1 MNRHLP
7 PVSRQYVQPPP
18 RAASG
23 STHLLFARLET
34 ATGLSVWL
42 GMNAVLAVVMESVAT
57 VATLHAGLV
66 VLAALGVGISG
77 SRSSVLTMAAYIAG
91 SEILWRMC
99 GASVPW
105 LLGEYT
111 MIVLLGLALLRW
123 HRRPPLTALLYL
135 LPLLVSVP
143 LTFNAISNIELA
155 RQAMAFNLAGPLAF
169 FVAFWFAAGT
179 VRQRLEPQVAVAAF
193 LGPAFG
199 VAALALGSLLSAE
212 AVEFTNASNF
222 VASGGFGP
230 NQVASVLSLGLLLV
244 LLQRFMVKWQ
254 GHRRWLL
261 SGLAI
266 FLAFQ
271 TALTFSR
278 SGLAMTAG
286 AFAVTLGL
294 ALRRRRQRVAA
305 LTSGAV
311 MAFLFAL
318 VLVPGLERVT
328 HGGFSQRFTN
338 PSLTGRETIAR
349 TDLQIWQENP
359 VLGVGP
365 GVATR
370 MRFSIMGQEVAGH
383 TEFTRMLAEHGVF
396 GLVSLIALA
405 SILAQLVL
413 RSGRAYFGPVAAGIA
428 AWVVLYMV
436 VNAFRL
442 VLPAFAIALAVVS
455 RASTRTDP
463 GRIFAAARGRRPR
476 A

>member
-23 STHLLFARLET
+23 STRLLFARLET
-34 ATGLSVWL
+34 ASGLSVWL

-123 HRRPPLTALLYL
+123 HRRPPLIGLLYL

-155 RQAMAFNLAGPLAF
+155 RQAMAFNLAGPLAL
-169 FVAFWFAAGT
+169 FVAFWFAAAT
-179 VRQRLEPQVAVAAF
+179 VRQRLEPQVAVATF

-254 GHRRWLL
+254 GPRRWLL

-286 AFAVTLGL
+286 AFAVTLAL

-328 HGGFSQRFTN
+328 HGGFSQRYTN
-338 PSLTGRETIAR
+338 PSLTGRETSPRRIC
-349 TDLQIWQENP
+349 
-359 VLGVGP
+359 
-365 GVATR
+365 
-370 MRFSIMGQEVAGH
+370 
-383 TEFTRMLAEHGVF
+383 
-396 GLVSLIALA
+396 
-405 SILAQLVL
+405 
-413 RSGRAYFGPVAAGIA
+413 RSGRRIPCWSGARSRRS
-428 AWVVLYMV
+428 
-436 VNAFRL
+436 NAFLDHGPGGRL
-442 VLPAFAIALAVVS
+442 ATRSSPACWRGAGVLGLVGCRRRS
-455 RASTRTDP
+455 GMDP
-463 GRIFAAARGRRPR
+463 GAARVRSAASISDQRPR
-476 A
+476 ESRSGSFCTWQSTLSDSCCLCIRHRPGRDLRGRLDSK